1 MKNEFDVSDLAWKT
15 YRLMYKDNF
24 PAEFQV
30 LGDDDSRQRRCMIE
44 KYANKGRTSAS
55 RLLFSGDTDFNFTKG
70 FAHSRLENY
79 RKWLSDVPKF
89 RDMYQNHLTIM
100 EDLTYSV
107 VNISLMPQS
116 GNLQGVKQGVGNDR
130 MDTFIWALTAYY
142 EGSANVLFN
151 HASYE
156 NTEALEDYLSMFE
169 NVYDYCQT
177 VYHINASLVDDLAA
191 SGACPIRTPEEIL
204 RFMTLAIRFW
214 RQKSSFLH
222 EQLENCKRFPE
233 LEAALSAVDLKLAKF
248 YQI

>member
-107 VNISLMPQS
+107 VNISLMP
-116 GNLQGVKQGVGNDR
+116 
-130 MDTFIWALTAYY
+130 
-142 EGSANVLFN
+142 
-151 HASYE
+151 
-156 NTEALEDYLSMFE
+156 
-169 NVYDYCQT
+169 
-177 VYHINASLVDDLAA
+177 
-191 SGACPIRTPEEIL
+191 
-204 RFMTLAIRFW
+204 
-214 RQKSSFLH
+214 
-222 EQLENCKRFPE
+222 
-233 LEAALSAVDLKLAKF
+233 
-248 YQI
+248 